1 MTCYHLLISYGS
13 HKYTVEIDEATA
25 TTSNDVRLLL
35 CERHLP
41 SVPLSWIRLM
51 GKGGKELQK
60 TDHVSSFA
68 KLNKKTKLKL
78 LFSSEFGQLPT
89 HERERRLNGG
99 PNNNVE
105 VETNT
110 NVNGKTGETKI
121 DDSTLL
127 ASPPSPPEVEPESW
141 VVSVLVKHAKQ
152 KHVLYFTDAETA
164 NVGGL
169 RTRLAKLTG
178 VEPNRQR
185 LVVSGKVIGMGANA
199 KSVDESE
206 ALLSLSKGKKKLKI
220 KLLFDSKHHH
230 AVASTL
236 TLGDVRTRL
245 NELEKIVGG
254 MHRKMQHNFFD
265 EAQMIV
271 EGRSFD
277 HEIQELEKSV
287 DRLPKA
293 EAAMLKDVAQRVEA
307 LRVLSSEIEKMM
319 KDAMRR

>member
-1 MTCYHLLISYGS
+1 M
-13 HKYTVEIDEATA
+13 
-25 TTSNDVRLLL
+25 
-35 CERHLP
+35 
-41 SVPLSWIRLM
+41 
-51 GKGGKELQK
+51 
-60 TDHVSSFA
+60 
-68 KLNKKTKLKL
+68 
-78 LFSSEFGQLPT
+78 
-89 HERERRLNGG
+89 
-99 PNNNVE
+99 
-105 VETNT
+105 
-110 NVNGKTGETKI
+110 
-121 DDSTLL
+121 
-127 ASPPSPPEVEPESW
+127 
-141 VVSVLVKHAKQ
+141 
-152 KHVLYFTDAETA
+152 
-164 NVGGL
+164 
-169 RTRLAKLTG
+169 
-178 VEPNRQR
+178 
-185 LVVSGKVIGMGANA
+185 VSGKVIGMGANA

-307 LRVLSSEIEKMM
+307 LRVYSSEIEKMM